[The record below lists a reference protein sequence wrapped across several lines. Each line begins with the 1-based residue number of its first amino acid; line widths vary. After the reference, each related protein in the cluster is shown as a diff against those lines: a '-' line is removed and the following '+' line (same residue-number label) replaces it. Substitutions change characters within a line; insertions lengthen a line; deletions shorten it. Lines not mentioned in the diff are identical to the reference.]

1 MIGFFIIQSFENQK
15 DSAGA
20 EIMARV
26 KSQMDSRI
34 EGALYLPP
42 YLRRNQSNISANN
55 IVFGVLDD
63 ISGFGAA
70 ICGIDGSDYG
80 YFLDANLNI
89 KKSLSVNDKIT
100 ATNNIESTAGDVKT
114 ATISLNNHVHNA
126 SLPVAGEMAEGTTT
140 APLQEP

>member
-1 MIGFFIIQSFENQK
+1 MIGFFIIQSFDDNK

-34 EGALYLPP
+34 EGALFLPP
-42 YLRRNQSNISANN
+42 YLRRNQSHISSND

-70 ICGIDGSDYG
+70 ICGIDGADYG

-100 ATNNIESTAGDVKT
+100 ATNDIKSTAGDVKT
-114 ATISLNNHVHNA
+114 ATISLNNHTHAA
-126 SLPVAGEMAEGTTT
+126 SLQVVEELAEGTTT
-140 APLQEP
+140 APIP